1 MCFAPFGPS
10 GDGQLVGCYYMSGA
24 MFNSLP
30 EGAVQALAVA
40 AASNPSKEAFLIVSM
55 IGGKAA
61 DVPVGAT
68 AYAQRGARF
77 FVVVLAVWQPSLDAA
92 TYTKRRNACKAWV
105 HETKAALQPYALGA
119 YGQLPGNVSAYDEH
133 EQDHHD
139 YHTPGEG
146 PFGWASNLARLR
158 AAKAKFDPNG
168 LFVNTAHI
176 KEA

>member
-77 FVVVLAVWQPSLDAA
+77 FVVIAAAWQPSGNAA
-92 TYTKRRNACKAWV
+92 TYTKRRDACKAWV

-119 YGQLPGNVSAYDEH
+119 YGQLAGNASTYDEQTSH
-133 EQDHHD
+133 E

-146 PFGWASNLARLR
+146 TYGWASNLARLR
-158 AAKAKFDPNG
+158 AAKARFDPKD
-168 LFVNTAHI
+168 LFVNTDHI
-176 KEA
+176 KKA